1 MGWARLTP
9 KIEMPMF
16 APIRIMAKIARY
28 QVIMS
33 TYDKVKLRQVPRM
46 MAAYQDVVET
56 APVETIKLMCARKR
70 SARIIAGMHQIRLI
84 KVTIPLRRGYPAV

>member
-1 MGWARLTP
+1 
-9 KIEMPMF
+9 MF

-56 APVETIKLMCARKR
+56 APVETI
-70 SARIIAGMHQIRLI
+70 IRLI
-84 KVTIPLRRGYPAV
+84 KVTIALRGGYPAG